1 MRFRSESEAPVL
13 IWVCDDADWRM
24 VEALV
29 EVENSDAGEVPD
41 LFVDLRTVFATPEQY
56 GRHLLRDFATAFDE
70 SRDDLDAEDIE
81 ASWSPPDAGPVT
93 DEKDAAVDLLRTC
106 ASFRA
111 FYDDLIEELVLVLLP
126 EQIADPP
133 GWRHWVHHLAY
144 SAVSE
149 GIRFLIL
156 DPARAP
162 LLEGFGTDP
171 EGPVVREHV
180 DLEMAT
186 AFEELTEGGDPGLPG
201 VPFRRQF
208 VALAN
213 AVRAGDLE
221 GARESARVCL
231 AIATEHGWWDQA
243 VVTTMSLAGML
254 LSQAMPGEAIDV
266 YRKAQRYAG
275 QVEPQADGAATG
287 KALGPSLLAQAR
299 MGEASVHLSEER
311 PLDAAHLYRETA
323 LLDGLDDDTFLR
335 LENWRMAAAC
345 FEASGDVAQAWTCG
359 WRALDA
365 GAELDPHER
374 ASSTLSFVGAGL
386 LNLCRSPEHES
397 HRDLVDERMTELLGD
412 GWEPE
417 GDGAS

>member
-13 IWVCDDADWRM
+13 IWVCAAADWRM
-24 VEALV
+24 AEALV

-41 LFVDLRTVFATPEQY
+41 LFVDLRTPFATPEQY
-56 GRHLLRDFATAFDE
+56 GQDLLRDFATAFDE
-70 SRDDLDAEDIE
+70 SRNDLVGEEIE
-81 ASWSPPDAGPVT
+81 AGWALPDASPITGELST
-93 DEKDAAVDLLRTC
+93 SAGLLRAC

-111 FYDDLIEELVLVLLP
+111 FYDDLVEELVLVLLP
-126 EQIADPP
+126 ERIADPS
-133 GWRHWVHHLAY
+133 GWRRWVHHLAY
-144 SAVSE
+144 SPASD

-171 EGPVVREHV
+171 GGPVVREHV
-180 DLEMAT
+180 DLDMAT
-186 AFEELTEGGDPGLPG
+186 AFEELTQGGDPGLPG

-208 VALAN
+208 VSLAN

-221 GARESARVCL
+221 GARSSARVCL

-243 VVTTMSLAGML
+243 VVTSMSLAGML
-254 LSQAMPGEAIDV
+254 LSQGRPGEAIEG
-266 YRKAQRYAG
+266 YRTAQRYAVRIDSRG
-275 QVEPQADGAATG
+275 DGAVPG
-287 KALGPSLLAQAR
+287 KSLGPSLLAQAH

-311 PLDAAHLYRETA
+311 PLEAAHLYRETA
-323 LLDGLDDDTFLR
+323 LLKGIDDDAVLR

-345 FEASGDVAQAWTCG
+345 FEASGDVAESWTCG
-359 WRALDA
+359 WRALDV
-365 GAELDPHER
+365 GAELEPDER
-374 ASSTLSFVGAGL
+374 ASSTLSYVGAGL
-386 LNLCRSPEHES
+386 LKLCRSPEHES
-397 HRDLVDERMTELLGD
+397 HRDRVDERMTVLLGD